1 MLEIYI
7 AGVRKRVRSGRGL
20 GIPVQSI
27 PLGVEPDM
35 VVVPALST
43 TTPDSLVPALAG
55 RDVLDAAEQLRAWHA
70 SGSAIAASC
79 VGTFVL
85 ANAGLLDDGEAT
97 TTWWL
102 GPLFR
107 QRYPRILLDE
117 SLMIVSSGRTV
128 TAGASMGHLDLALW
142 LIRGKRPAIPS

>member
-1 MLEIYI
+1 
-7 AGVRKRVRSGRGL
+7 
-20 GIPVQSI
+20 
-27 PLGVEPDM
+27 M

-117 SLMIVSSGRTV
+117 SLRI
-128 TAGASMGHLDLALW
+128 L
-142 LIRGKRPAIPS
+142 

>member
-1 MLEIYI
+1 
-7 AGVRKRVRSGRGL
+7 
-20 GIPVQSI
+20 
-27 PLGVEPDM
+27 M

-107 QRYPRILLDE
+107 QRYPSMHSWRRHARSPSWRLFPLAEHPI
-117 SLMIVSSGRTV
+117 SLH
-128 TAGASMGHLDLALW
+128 AC
-142 LIRGKRPAIPS
+142 